1 VARQLQAL
9 GFESAA
15 LLGGWDA
22 WRAEFPVE
30 PIAAPS
36 VVAARDGD

>member
-1 VARQLQAL
+1 VARQLQKL
-9 GFESAA
+9 GFEAAA

-30 PIAAPS
+30 PIAAARAS
-36 VVAARDGD
+36 AAGAAP